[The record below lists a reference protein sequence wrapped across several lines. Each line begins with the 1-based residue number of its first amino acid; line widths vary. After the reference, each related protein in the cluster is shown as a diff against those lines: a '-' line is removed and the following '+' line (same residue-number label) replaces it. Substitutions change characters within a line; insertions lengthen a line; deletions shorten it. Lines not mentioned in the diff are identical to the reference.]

1 MAEQLIVKS
10 KVADL
15 IRGKDMMMSSESYD
29 ALNEVVEQAIH
40 RAIKRCSE
48 GGRKT
53 VKPFDF

>member
-1 MAEQLIVKS
+1 MADYIVRS

-15 IRGKDMMMSSESYD
+15 IKSKGMMMASDSVD
-29 ALNEVVEQAIH
+29 ALDKVVEATVTK
-40 RAIKRCSE
+40 ACERCKA

>member
-10 KVADL
+10 KVADM
-15 IRGKDMMMSSESYD
+15 IRSKDMMMSSESYD
-29 ALNEVVEQAIH
+29 ALNEVVEKAIH
-40 RAIKRCSE
+40 QACKRCTE

>member
-1 MAEQLIVKS
+1 MADYIVRS

-15 IRGKDMMMSSESYD
+15 IKGKGMMMASDSVA
-29 ALNEVVEQAIH
+29 ALDQVVEATVTKACERCQA
-40 RAIKRCSE
+40 